1 MGKEK
6 SKWTEDE
13 EDALLAGVRKHGPG
27 KWKNILRDPEFA
39 GVLSLRSNIDLKD
52 KWRNL
57 SVPADIQGSK
67 DKVRTPKIKAAAFQ
81 LAAVAAAAT
90 TPSPSSVSSPVA
102 PPLPRSGSSD
112 LSIGDSCNM
121 LIDAKNAPRYDGMIF
136 EALSALKDANGS
148 DVTTIFNFI
157 EQKMYEVPEKRVLG
171 SRLRR
176 LAAQGKL
183 EKVSQLKSGVSLEKL
198 CVNNKKAKTL
208 PRTQNL
214 YRMNNNSFLTMRTP
228 VPAARPKEANA
239 KPRNSQ
245 GLTVSQEKIALAS
258 GTAAFKLYELD
269 GKLEVLGGAVDDR
282 ARMTELAERAEI
294 MLLLAEELHE
304 RCCRGE
310 IVELN

>member
-6 SKWTEDE
+6 VKWTEDE
-13 EDALLAGVRKHGPG
+13 EDAFLAGVRKHGPG

-39 GVLSLRSNIDLKD
+39 AVLSLRSNINLKD

-57 SVPADIQGSK
+57 SVPSDIQGSK

-90 TPSPSSVSSPVA
+90 TPTPSSVSS
-102 PPLPRSGSSD
+102 PLPRSGSSD
-112 LSIGDSCNM
+112 LSIDDSCNL
-121 LIDAKNAPRYDGMIF
+121 LIDSKNAPRYDGMIF

-157 EQKMYEVPEKRVLG
+157 EQKMYEVPEQFKRVLG

-183 EKVSQLKSGVSLEKL
+183 EK
-198 CVNNKKAKTL
+198 
-208 PRTQNL
+208 TQNF
-214 YRMNNNSFLTMRTP
+214 YRMNNNSFLAMRTP
-228 VPAARPKEANA
+228 VAARQKEVNV
-239 KPRNSQ
+239 KPWQTANSQ
-245 GLTVSQEKIALAS
+245 GPTVSQEKIAHAS
-258 GTAAFKLYELD
+258 GTAAFKLYEGD
-269 GKLEVLGGAVDDR
+269 GKLEVLSGLVDER
-282 ARMTELAERAEI
+282 ERLTELSERAEM

-304 RCCRGE
+304 RCCWGE

>member
-6 SKWTEDE
+6 VKWTEDE
-13 EDALLAGVRKHGPG
+13 EDAFLAGVRKHGPG

-39 GVLSLRSNIDLKD
+39 GVLSLRSNINLKD

-57 SVPADIQGSK
+57 SVPSDIQGSK

-81 LAAVAAAAT
+81 LAAAAAT
-90 TPSPSSVSSPVA
+90 TPTPSSVSSPVTA
-102 PPLPRSGSSD
+102 PLPRSGSSD
-112 LSIGDSCNM
+112 LSIDDSYNL
-121 LIDAKNAPRYDGMIF
+121 LIDSKNAPRYDGMIF

-157 EQKMYEVPEKRVLG
+157 EQKMYEVPEQFKRVLG

-183 EKVSQLKSGVSLEKL
+183 EK
-198 CVNNKKAKTL
+198 
-208 PRTQNL
+208 TQNF
-214 YRMNNNSFLTMRTP
+214 YKMNNNSFLAMRTP
-228 VPAARPKEANA
+228 VAARQKEVNV
-239 KPRNSQ
+239 KPRQTANSQ
-245 GLTVSQEKIALAS
+245 GLTVSQEKIANAS
-258 GTAAFKLYELD
+258 GTAAFKLYEGD
-269 GKLEVLGGAVDDR
+269 GKLEVLSGLVDER
-282 ARMTELAERAEI
+282 ERLTELSERAEM

-304 RCCRGE
+304 RCFQGE

>member
-6 SKWTEDE
+6 NKWTVEE
-13 EDALLAGVRKHGPG
+13 EDALLAGVTKHGPG

-39 GVLSLRSNIDLKD
+39 LVLCDRSNIDLKD

-90 TPSPSSVSSPVA
+90 TPTPSSVSFPVA
-102 PPLPRSGSSD
+102 PLHRSGSSD
-112 LSIGDSCNM
+112 LSVDDSCDM

-157 EQKMYEVPEKRVLG
+157 EQKMYEVPEQFKRVLG

-183 EKVSQLKSGVSLEKL
+183 DKVSQLKPG
-198 CVNNKKAKTL
+198 
-208 PRTQNL
+208 TQNL
-214 YRMNNNSFLTMRTP
+214 YRMNSNSFLTMRTP
-228 VPAARPKEANA
+228 VAARAKEVNV
-239 KPRNSQ
+239 KPRQTGNSQ
-245 GLTVSQEKIALAS
+245 GLTVSQEKIDLAS
-258 GTAAFKLYELD
+258 GTAAFKFYEVD
-269 GKLEVLGGAVDDR
+269 DKLEVLSKGVDDKE
-282 ARMTELAERAEI
+282 RMIELAERAEI
-294 MLLLAEELHE
+294 ILLLAEELHE

>member
-13 EDALLAGVRKHGPG
+13 EDALLAGVKKHGPG
-27 KWKNILRDPEFA
+27 KWKNILRDPDFST
-39 GVLSLRSNIDLKD
+39 VLSLRSNIDLKD

-57 SVPADIQGSK
+57 SVPAEIQGSK

-90 TPSPSSVSSPVA
+90 SPSPSSLSSSPVV
-102 PPLPRSGSSD
+102 PPLPRCGSSD
-112 LSIGDSCNM
+112 SSFDDGSNM
-121 LIDAKNAPRYDGMIF
+121 LIDAKSGPRYDGMIF

-157 EQKMYEVPEKRVLG
+157 EQKMYEVPEQFKRVLG

-183 EKVSQLKSGVSLEKL
+183 EK
-198 CVNNKKAKTL
+198 
-208 PRTQNL
+208 TQNFYKL
-214 YRMNNNSFLTMRTP
+214 NSNSFLTMRTQ
-228 VPAARPKEANA
+228 VAAARPKEANA
-239 KPRNSQ
+239 RARQTANSQ
-245 GLTVSQEKIALAS
+245 GLTVSQEKIDLAS
-258 GTAAFKLYELD
+258 GTAAYKLYEVD
-269 GKLEVLGGAVDDR
+269 GKLEALSGVVDER
-282 ARMTELAERAEI
+282 ERMTELSERAEI

>member
-13 EDALLAGVRKHGPG
+13 EDALLAGVKEHGPG
-27 KWKNILRDPEFA
+27 KWKNILRDPKFA
-39 GVLSLRSNIDLKD
+39 GVLALRSNIDLKD

-90 TPSPSSVSSPVA
+90 TPTPSSVSSSVA

-112 LSIGDSCNM
+112 LTIDDSSNM
-121 LIDAKNAPRYDGMIF
+121 LIDSKNAPRYDGMIF

-157 EQKMYEVPEKRVLG
+157 EQKMYEVPEQFKRVLG

-183 EKVSQLKSGVSLEKL
+183 EKVSQLKPG
-198 CVNNKKAKTL
+198 
-208 PRTQNL
+208 TQNF

-228 VPAARPKEANA
+228 VVAARAKEGNVKSRQTA
-239 KPRNSQ
+239 NSQ

-258 GTAAFKLYELD
+258 GTAAYKLYEVD
-269 GKLEVLGGAVDDR
+269 DKLEVLSGVVDDR
-282 ARMTELAERAEI
+282 ERMSELLERAEI

>member
-13 EDALLAGVRKHGPG
+13 EDALLGGVRKHGPG

-39 GVLSLRSNIDLKD
+39 AVLSLRSNIDLKD

-148 DVTTIFNFI
+148 DITTIFNFI

-183 EKVSQLKSGVSLEKL
+183 EKVSQLKSG
-198 CVNNKKAKTL
+198 
-208 PRTQNL
+208 TQNL

-228 VPAARPKEANA
+228 VPARPKEANA
-239 KPRNSQ
+239 KPRQTANSQ

-258 GTAAFKLYELD
+258 ATAAFKLYELD
-269 GKLEVLGGAVDDR
+269 GKLEVLSGAVDER

>member
-183 EKVSQLKSGVSLEKL
+183 EKVSQLKSG
-198 CVNNKKAKTL
+198 
-208 PRTQNL
+208 TQNL

-228 VPAARPKEANA
+228 VPPARPKEANA

-269 GKLEVLGGAVDDR
+269 GKLEVLSGAVDDR

>member
-13 EDALLAGVRKHGPG
+13 EDALLAGVKKHGPG
-27 KWKNILRDPEFA
+27 KWKNILRDPDFST
-39 GVLSLRSNIDLKD
+39 VLSLRSNIDLKD

-57 SVPADIQGSK
+57 SVPAEIQGSK

-81 LAAVAAAAT
+81 LAAAAT
-90 TPSPSSVSSPVA
+90 TPTPSSASSPVA
-102 PPLPRSGSSD
+102 PPPLPRSGGSSD

-136 EALSALKDANGS
+136 EALSALKDSNGS

-157 EQKMYEVPEKRVLG
+157 EQKMYEVPEQFKRVLG

-183 EKVSQLKSGVSLEKL
+183 EK
-198 CVNNKKAKTL
+198 
-208 PRTQNL
+208 TQNF
-214 YRMNNNSFLTMRTP
+214 YRMNNNSFLAMRTP
-228 VPAARPKEANA
+228 VAAKPKEGNG
-239 KPRNSQ
+239 RHRQTGNSQ
-245 GLTVSQEKIALAS
+245 GGLTVSQEKIDLAS
-258 GTAAFKLYELD
+258 GTAAYKLYEVD
-269 GKLEVLGGAVDDR
+269 GKLEALSGVVDER
-282 ARMTELAERAEI
+282 ERMTELSEQAEI